1 MCVSGALADIL
12 GNLLPLYARA
22 KVVKDGTPCYV
33 GRFPLGLTVMGAG
46 SEAGPSLME
55 VWQKQGGL

>member
-55 VWQKQGGL
+55 V